1 MAADNKVVTSA
12 VVVSLPKD
20 LWGPIQAIREKHDK
34 VFKFGV
40 LTNDNPRLT
49 NVGCHT

>member
-34 VFKFGV
+34 VLNLVF
-40 LTNDNPRLT
+40 
-49 NVGCHT
+49 